1 MKDKVIVYTDGG
13 CVPNPGKGGWGAL
26 LMCNNREKEIFGGV
40 DGTTNN
46 RMELM
51 AAIQALNT
59 LTRPCDVTIY
69 SDSKYVVDGITK
81 WYPKWIKN
89 GRTNFVNPDFWHALA
104 AAATPH
110 TVTWQWIKGHSGIPG
125 NERADELAMRAIEY
139 C

>member
-81 WYPKWIKN
+81 WYPNWIKK
-89 GRTNFVNPDFWHALA
+89 GRTDFVNPDLWHALA
-104 AAATPH
+104 AAAKPH